1 MKPNVTDVLMELSGL
16 VARNAAPDIPPAD
29 RAGALGLTAA
39 LLAIAGRHWDEAAHH
54 LVIENRA
61 IRNLLGLEG
70 QDEDL
75 RISALSAENAHLRAQ
90 LIDRH
95 IAVEGTDP
103 EAEAA
108 IWAELVASTERR
120 LTPGSPV

>member
-16 VARNAAPDIPPAD
+16 VARNAAPEIPPSD

-39 LLAIAGRHWDEAAHH
+39 LLAIAGRHWDEAAHN
-54 LVIENRA
+54 LVIENRE

-75 RISALSAENAHLRAQ
+75 RISTLSRENAQLRAQ

-95 IAVEGTDP
+95 LAVEGKDAET
-103 EAEAA
+103 EAA

-120 LTPGSPV
+120 LTLGSPV